1 MRFSLVT
8 IIPILVESAT
18 FELPGQVLAQVHDSP
33 IRTSQEAE
41 SVMNQ
46 IAHLSEMIREWMTE
60 EKCLEYQAQVD
71 LLETLHRMS
80 HFARLPTELQR
91 SGQGLK
97 NIISY
102 ACPCTPEILH
112 EIVEINSSPRLKVR
126 LDAWTRIGQ
135 NTASKECEEFA
146 ITISERALY
155 KPISNEADYTEATR
169 NIRGCIFTEL
179 HWARIGRCRALSK
192 MIGEWE
198 ASHPAPV
205 MVHAPVRHQPPVAP
219 RAPIPIHEARE
230 SIESRRTE
238 FEAKLDRLRSERT
251 ELGTGSV
258 SVEAKETFSS
268 RDEKNIFIA
277 QVMRLIAPNNVH
289 DPERLPSVSIYEV
302 TRKFNQLID
311 PDASGETLINLLA
324 ADKSYWL
331 RYGILWILN
340 SRLSD
345 DSPTIIPS
353 SNHQGLCA
361 SFDSLGLAGRFAG
374 CKKILGDPLGL
385 GV

>member
-1 MRFSLVT
+1 MRFPLG
-8 IIPILVESAT
+8 LE
-18 FELPGQVLAQVHDSP
+18 EH
-33 IRTSQEAE
+33 AE
-41 SVMNQ
+41 
-46 IAHLSEMIREWMTE
+46 
-60 EKCLEYQAQVD
+60 
-71 LLETLHRMS
+71 
-80 HFARLPTELQR
+80 
-91 SGQGLK
+91 GLK
-97 NIISY
+97 DIIRY
-102 ACPCTPEILH
+102 ACPCPPATLRKIG
-112 EIVEINSSPRLKVR
+112 EINSSPRLKVR
-126 LDAWTRIGQ
+126 LEEWTKIGDITEA
-135 NTASKECEEFA
+135 NCKYFA
-146 ITISERALY
+146 FNIAMLALY
-155 KPISNEADYTEATR
+155 KRISKTSEYVGAKLEYNQCSSTR
-169 NIRGCIFTEL
+169 LTWGKKA
-179 HWARIGRCRALSK
+179 HCRALLK
-192 MIGEWE
+192 MTSEWE
-198 ASHPAPV
+198 ASHPAPM
-205 MVHAPVRHQPPVAP
+205 MVHAPVRHRPPVAP

-361 SFDSLGLAGRFAG
+361 SFDSLGLAGRFTD